1 MRKKYHFSYEEKAK
15 CLKYIDPIKN
25 IVKYE
30 RKMEFESEILLKY
43 TLCKFVFKAKK
54 NIIKIKGSTYSWYSN
69 CGKPKIISIGNK
81 ITALFLISSVI
92 NLIRMLKPIELKTKS
107 KKKLFFCIK

>member
-30 RKMEFESEILLKY
+30 RKIKFESEILLKY

-54 NIIKIKGSTYSWYSN
+54 ILLKLKVPHTLDI
-69 CGKPKIISIGNK
+69 
-81 ITALFLISSVI
+81 VI
-92 NLIRMLKPIELKTKS
+92 VESHK
-107 KKKLFFCIK
+107 